1 MSFTNNDLAKV
12 DLRWQVGSIGMACNV
27 FMAQLAQETPHAVA
41 DLTVV
46 TALGLWMT
54 AILEPMETHIV
65 VDCDILDCNV
75 YKKVGPLWN
84 LVGPA
89 VVTFSPTSGSDP
101 LPSGVAGLL
110 TAYTAVSKVIGKKYL
125 PGLSETSQ
133 TAGLWVIGVLAAM
146 LQSGMAWIAPF
157 NLDPPSEG
165 RMYPGVWS
173 LKQGTHIG
181 FAGIAVRDV
190 PAYQRRRK
198 QGVGV

>member
-1 MSFTNNDLAKV
+1 MSFTNNDIAKV
-12 DLRWQVGSIGMACNV
+12 DLRWQVGNIGQACNV

-54 AILEPMETHIV
+54 AILAPMEPHV
-65 VDCDILDCNV
+65 VVSCDILDCNV

-89 VVTFSPTSGSDP
+89 VVTFVPESIGDP

-110 TAYTAVSKVIGKKYL
+110 TAYTTISKVIGKKYL
-125 PGLSETSQ
+125 PGLSEVAQ
-133 TAGLWVIGVLAAM
+133 TAGLWVVGVLSAM
-146 LQSGMAWIAPF
+146 LQSGLNWIGAF
-157 NLDPPSEG
+157 NLDPASEG

-173 LKQGTHIG
+173 LKTISYQSFLGVG
-181 FAGIAVRDV
+181 ARDV

-198 QGVGV
+198 QGVGI